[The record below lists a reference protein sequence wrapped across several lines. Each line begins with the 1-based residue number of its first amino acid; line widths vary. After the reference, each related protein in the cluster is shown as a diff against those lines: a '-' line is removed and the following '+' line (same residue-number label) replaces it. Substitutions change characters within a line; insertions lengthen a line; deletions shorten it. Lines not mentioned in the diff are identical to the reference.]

1 MFLLHAVAQLARER
15 ECCDESGNKENRLPP
30 FTECSNVT
38 INFSVHIESILK
50 FVIARLHFSHGLY
63 MHNLLSTGIHVST
76 IQQWNKVLRPS
87 YYILTL

>member
-30 FTECSNVT
+30 FTECSNAT

-50 FVIARLHFSHGLY
+50 FVVTRLHFSHGLY
-63 MHNLLSTGIHVST
+63 QRWGQI
-76 IQQWNKVLRPS
+76 K
-87 YYILTL
+87 YYLYFAVFKYNF